1 VPLIDHVD
9 GSGIGGREKFDVYL
23 GYIRIAALGFFQY
36 GRFMGVKLTA
46 GQQPH
51 QALLGR
57 SVLTSMILVYDG
69 RDGSVR
75 LAV

>member
-1 VPLIDHVD
+1 
-9 GSGIGGREKFDVYL
+9 
-23 GYIRIAALGFFQY
+23 
-36 GRFMGVKLTA
+36 MGVKLKA
-46 GQQPH
+46 GNQPH

-57 SVLTSMILVYDG
+57 ALFQGMLLVYDG